1 MTSEY
6 ALSLVSTKLGDDPNT
21 YFVMGTALVNPEESE
36 PKQGRILI
44 FHFNDGKLTQVAEKE
59 IKGGCYSL
67 VEFNGKL
74 LASINS
80 TVSATFSY
88 QCIKPLRNVLVLKQ
102 YYIIGIGSKSHS
114 QKSCVQHVTL
124 LWQYKLGVCLF
135 IQKRMSKY
143 FSRWKRL

>member
-80 TVSATFSY
+80 TVSAT
-88 QCIKPLRNVLVLKQ
+88 L
-102 YYIIGIGSKSHS
+102 
-114 QKSCVQHVTL
+114 
-124 LWQYKLGVCLF
+124 
-135 IQKRMSKY
+135 
-143 FSRWKRL
+143 